1 VLSDRQLRG
10 GSTCVTKVDNAMMPA
25 GNTTPRGTAAIVL
38 AWTLVVA
45 VAAARA
51 EDPNATATPV
61 AVEAQ
66 PVAAADKA
74 PDAAV
79 EAKAES
85 VATAAEMPGAAVE
98 AKAEPTPTEVPSD
111 AVEAKAEPAA
121 TAVEAPDAAVEAKAE
136 PTPTEASS
144 DAAEAPPP
152 DNAPAA
158 DGAPTTTV
166 PAPPAPEAHEKL
178 ATNVPSLLTIVEA
191 TGKKKWEEE
200 HGGFIASR
208 LAIARRLSDWPERL
222 LSNKAG
228 LPRDREDFLWRVARD
243 TWTGL
248 LAYTDREN
256 GLILDN
262 VRIVGGLV
270 PPLALRVGDYTNI
283 TNIGLQLMAIVAA
296 RRLGLTSDSDA
307 RAATTRILDTLATL
321 KRYDGYFFNYY
332 DTTSL
337 EPTSSF
343 LSFVDT
349 SWLVAGLMITRQGF
363 PELEKS
369 VNELLEPIDLR
380 WFYDDSTG
388 LMSHGYYVNL
398 GTLSAY
404 EYGTFYTEARLGSL
418 IAIGKGDAPT
428 SHWYSMLR
436 ASQPGCM
443 EGECPEMH
451 LLRYTNAEGRERKV
465 SHYRWRS
472 YQYVP
477 SWGGSMFEALMPR
490 LVLDEDR
497 WAPRSLGPNGHAHAQ
512 LQRIYATETLGF
524 PVWGMSPCI
533 SPATGRYREFGVRAL
548 GNHGYDESVVT
559 PHATALA
566 LAVTPDDAAE
576 TLMELARRYDIYG
589 PFGFY
594 DAVAPATGKVA
605 YDQLALDQLM
615 LFLSIANHLSDGEVP
630 SLFAQDPWV
639 KDALPLLADERFFE

>member
-1 VLSDRQLRG
+1 M
-10 GSTCVTKVDNAMMPA
+10 KPA
-25 GNTTPRGTAAIVL
+25 GNRAPRGTAAIVL
-38 AWTLVVA
+38 AWMLVVA
-45 VAAARA
+45 VRAARA
-51 EDPNATATPV
+51 DDPATATAPV
-61 AVEAQ
+61 VVPEV
-66 PVAAADKA
+66 PR
-74 PDAAV
+74 AAV
-79 EAKAES
+79 EKVEPS
-85 VATAAEMPGAAVE
+85 VAAQAETRPAGDAVETKVDAPTAA
-98 AKAEPTPTEVPSD
+98 D
-111 AVEAKAEPAA
+111 AVEAKADALPAG
-121 TAVEAPDAAVEAKAE
+121 DAVEAKA
-136 PTPTEASS
+136 
-144 DAAEAPPP
+144 DAPPVADAVEAKNDAPPVADEADAKGGTP
-152 DNAPAA
+152 DSVPSVNAAA
-158 DGAPTTTV
+158 APGSPTTTL
-166 PAPPAPEAHEKL
+166 PTPPAPEAHEKL
-178 ATNVPSLLTIVEA
+178 VTNVPTLLTVVEA

-208 LAIARRLSDWPERL
+208 LAIARRLGDWPERL

-262 VRIVGGLV
+262 IRIVGGLV

-283 TNIGLQLMAIVAA
+283 TNIGLQLMSIVAA
-296 RRLGLTSDSDA
+296 RRLGLYSDSDA
-307 RAATTRILDTLATL
+307 RAAVTRILDTLATL
-321 KRYDGYFFNYY
+321 KRYDGFFFNYY

-349 SWLVAGLMITRQGF
+349 SWLVAGLMVTRQGF
-363 PELEKS
+363 PELEKP
-369 VNELLEPIDLR
+369 VNEILEPIDLH

-388 LMSHGYYVNL
+388 RMSHGYYVNL
-398 GTLSAY
+398 GSLSAY

-418 IAIGKGDAPT
+418 IAIGKGDAPA
-428 SHWYSMLR
+428 SHWYSMQR

-443 EGECPEMH
+443 EGECPELH
-451 LLRYTNAEGRERKV
+451 QLRYTNSEDHEMRV
-465 SHYRWRS
+465 SYYRWRS
-472 YQYVP
+472 YRYVP

-512 LQRIYATETLGF
+512 LQKIYATEVLGF

-533 SPATGRYREFGVRAL
+533 APDTGRYREFGVRAL

-559 PHATALA
+559 PHAAALA

-576 TLMELARRYDIYG
+576 TLMELVRRYDIYG

-594 DAVAPATGKVA
+594 DSVEPATGKVA

-615 LFLSIANHLSDGEVP
+615 LFLSVANHLSDGEVP
-630 SLFAQDPWV
+630 NLFAEDPWV